1 MNIFDIARLAG
12 VSRKTVQRVL
22 NDAPGVKPETKQKI
36 KAIMAQQH
44 YEPNAIARNLSTKRT
59 HTIGI
64 FIIQDVGKYQLHTDD
79 LYFGAV
85 IGGIINQCT
94 YRDYKTMITILDISD
109 PEPLMSMYK
118 QKSIDAGIIVSWS
131 NVQAIVDRAVSAGFL
146 IGVFDQNTLNGTTE
160 SVPVP
165 WLDNR
170 VSAYRAAQCLFDFGH
185 TDVGILTGDMN
196 IACSVER
203 LDGFMQAA
211 ADRGIEVPAS
221 KIKYGH
227 FVEHDGVNAVRE
239 WIAESTLPKALFCSN
254 DLMAYGVLQ
263 AMSEHGLKAPQDL
276 SLVGFDDLLISQYMH
291 PPLSSMRVPRVAMS
305 EALTAR
311 LLDQLDGI
319 PPAGEMIFQ
328 AELVLRGSCG
338 THD

>member
-36 KAIMAQQH
+36 KDIMARQH

-59 HTIGI
+59 RTIGI
-64 FIIQDVGKYQLHTDD
+64 FIIQDAGKYQLHTDD

-94 YRDYKTMITILDISD
+94 YRDYKTMITILDIAD

-131 NVQAIVDRAVSAGFL
+131 NVQAIVDRAVAAGFP
-146 IGVFDQNTLNGTTE
+146 IGVFDQNTLDGPTE

-170 VSAYRAAQCLFDFGH
+170 ASAYRAAQCLLDLGH

-211 ADRGIEVPAS
+211 ADRDIEVPAA
-221 KIKYGH
+221 KIKYGR
-227 FVEHDGVNAVRE
+227 FVEQDGANAIRE
-239 WIAESTLPKALFCSN
+239 WIAEDTLPKALFCSN

-263 AMSEHGLKAPQDL
+263 AMAEYGLKAPQDL
-276 SLVGFDDLLISQYMH
+276 SLIGFDDLLISQYMQ
-291 PPLSSMRVPRVAMS
+291 PPLSSMRVPRVAMA
-305 EALTAR
+305 ETLTAR
-311 LLDQLDGI
+311 LLDRLDGI
-319 PPAGEMIFQ
+319 PPTVETAFQ
-328 AELVLRGSCG
+328 AELVLRGSVLRIS
-338 THD
+338 